1 MLKELVLI
9 FKRKY
14 EDLVQQKGE
23 GESVLIL
30 KNERLIN
37 ILIFLGD
44 KNGSEDLDFYVM
56 EKYMYQK
63 MDKLIIYII
72 MKLIKFVNQIY
83 IYKSKKWMKFKM
95 Q

>member
-30 KNERLIN
+30 ENERLIN

-63 MDKLIIYII
+63 MDKLIIFII

-83 IYKSKKWMKFKM
+83 IYKNKKWMKFKM